1 MAEKRKGPPASAAA
15 NDALVKRQ
23 RQHDGTTNGSNHALQ
38 LGSTGR
44 APRGAV
50 IQAVKRTSALRAP
63 IMELSGHN
71 GEIFA
76 VRFDPSGHHI
86 ASGAFDR
93 TIRKS
98 PLVLMC

>member
-1 MAEKRKGPPASAAA
+1 MADKRKEPPAPAAA
-15 NDALVKRQ
+15 NAALVKRQ
-23 RQHDGTTNGSNHALQ
+23 RQNDSATNGS
-38 LGSTGR
+38 TGG
-44 APRGAV
+44 AAARGAV

-93 TIRKS
+93 TICNA
-98 PLVLMC
+98 PAPFFLLLMY